1 MKNIVIGQ
9 SGGPTAVINSSLAGA
24 MEYAFSR
31 EEIGTVYGMVNGIKG
46 LLENNLLN
54 LNEMFEGKDDLIER
68 LRLSPAMFL
77 GSCRYKLSENNFD
90 DYEKIV
96 EILNENNIGYF
107 IYIGGNDSMDT
118 VLKMSQYAEKN
129 DIDIKFVGVPKTIDN
144 DLVGI
149 DHSPGFGS
157 AAKFVSASVKD
168 ISYDTSIYAIKSV
181 HIVEVMGRDAGWLAA
196 ASALARDEEMVAP
209 HLIYMPE
216 VAFSTDRFVTDV
228 EEKLKKYNSVIVVVS
243 EGIRDENG
251 KYISAKSNKVDKFG
265 HVMLCGTGE
274 YLKGL
279 VEENFGCKVRCLEL
293 GVLQRSAG
301 HYASVTDDKFGH
313 VMLCGT
319 GEYLKGLV
327 EENFGCK
334 VRCLELGVLQR
345 SAGHYASVT
354 DIREA
359 YNLGVYAVAATIK
372 GESGKFS
379 TLKRINSKP
388 YIVEYGTENVSVVA
402 NQEKKVPR
410 SWINKDGNDVTEE
423 MLDYLRPLVKGSPQ
437 IPEKNGL
444 PNYIQIS
451 HLDP

>member
-251 KYISAKSNKVDKFG
+251 KYISAKSNK
-265 HVMLCGTGE
+265 L
-274 YLKGL
+274 
-279 VEENFGCKVRCLEL
+279 
-293 GVLQRSAG
+293 
-301 HYASVTDDKFGH
+301 DKFGH

-359 YNLGVYAVAATIK
+359 YNLGVYAVAAAIK

>member
-54 LNEMFEGKDDLIER
+54 LNEMFEGKDELIER

-301 HYASVTDDKFGH
+301 HYASVTD
-313 VMLCGT
+313 
-319 GEYLKGLV
+319 
-327 EENFGCK
+327 
-334 VRCLELGVLQR
+334 
-345 SAGHYASVT
+345 
-354 DIREA
+354 IREA
-359 YNLGVYAVAATIK
+359 YNLGVYAVAAAIK

-379 TLKRINSKP
+379 TLKRISSKP